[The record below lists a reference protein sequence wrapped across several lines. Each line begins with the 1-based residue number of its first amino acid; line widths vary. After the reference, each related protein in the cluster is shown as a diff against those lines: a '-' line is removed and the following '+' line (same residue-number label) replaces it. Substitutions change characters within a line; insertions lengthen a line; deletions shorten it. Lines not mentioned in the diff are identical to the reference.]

1 MWSRNSDHLVDVFV
15 FSFKLYDVYVIVM
28 QAPVASG
35 VQQQV
40 AKGHVVCCDH
50 FAPVEQGTLTAH
62 TVNMLPVRNL
72 SSVVFSPSFTK
83 GKEVPIKV

>member
-15 FSFKLYDVYVIVM
+15 FSFKLYDVYMIVM

-40 AKGHVVCCDH
+40 AKGHVCCDH
-50 FAPVEQGTLTAH
+50 FAPIDQGTLTAH
-62 TVNMLPVRNL
+62 TVNMLPLRNL
-72 SSVVFSPSFTK
+72 SSVVFSPSFAK

>member
-1 MWSRNSDHLVDVFV
+1 
-15 FSFKLYDVYVIVM
+15 M
-28 QAPVASG
+28 QAPVASA

-40 AKGHVVCCDH
+40 AKGHVACCDH
-50 FAPVEQGTLTAH
+50 FAAVEQGTLTAH

-72 SSVVFSPSFTK
+72 SSAVFSPSFAK

>member
-1 MWSRNSDHLVDVFV
+1 
-15 FSFKLYDVYVIVM
+15 
-28 QAPVASG
+28 
-35 VQQQV
+35 VQQQA
-40 AKGHVVCCDH
+40 AKGHVCCDH
-50 FAPVEQGTLTAH
+50 FAPVEQGSLTAH

>member
-1 MWSRNSDHLVDVFV
+1 
-15 FSFKLYDVYVIVM
+15 M
-28 QAPVASG
+28 QAPVAAG

-50 FAPVEQGTLTAH
+50 FALVKQGTLTAH